1 MMNEHLESQQQS
13 KRLAWL
19 GQVFSMPDHRLS
31 KKLVSGEVIHLSSQ
45 VVTLMLH
52 DAILNTD
59 IEQALHCCT
68 TGRTARRVPVSS

>member
-1 MMNEHLESQQQS
+1 MPAVIMMNEHVESQQQS

-19 GQVFSMPDHRLS
+19 GQVFSMPDHRLP

-45 VVTLMLH
+45 VTLMLH

-59 IEQALHCCT
+59 IEQALH
-68 TGRTARRVPVSS
+68 